1 MGMYAEQPVTIKTD
15 SMRRI
20 DLEEVMI
27 HATKTG
33 ALLKDLPNRVEVVT
47 KRQIEAS
54 GINNLTDLLKNF
66 VNVDVIEYPG
76 YNSYFSNVPSYSS
89 QNRFELASSGRLM
102 KLTFTWNFNHGKKSG
117 AVTVEKKSASER
129 SRIEGK

>member
-1 MGMYAEQPVTIKTD
+1 MLRSFYRQTIRWKHNIMELAGCIPVIAGSILVIHSTCTCAK
-15 SMRRI
+15 MERR
-20 DLEEVMI
+20 
-27 HATKTG
+27 
-33 ALLKDLPNRVEVVT
+33 ALCSYFGVDNIFNR
-47 KRQIEAS
+47 
-54 GINNLTDLLKNF
+54 
-66 VNVDVIEYPG
+66 

>member
-1 MGMYAEQPVTIKTD
+1 
-15 SMRRI
+15 
-20 DLEEVMI
+20 MI
-27 HATKTG
+27 SKESVGIWEKWKDGRCVATLG
-33 ALLKDLPNRVEVVT
+33 VDNIFNR
-47 KRQIEAS
+47 
-54 GINNLTDLLKNF
+54 
-66 VNVDVIEYPG
+66 